1 MREQRTATS
10 ADTGDEG
17 QAMSSQDRDSGF
29 TMIELLVTIALLG
42 IMMASRS
49 AGGRRGPRPAG
60 SPGRPEL
67 QSVLRQA
74 QVRAVTE
81 GRAVCVAFRVA
92 ENDYTLYRGAC
103 DDATKVKVIG
113 PVVSDSADV
122 RLASPVFTS
131 PSGPSTG
138 VTFSGRGTWPGSV
151 RLTRTGSSKIFTL
164 TVEGLT
170 GRVSVS

>member
-1 MREQRTATS
+1 
-10 ADTGDEG
+10 
-17 QAMSSQDRDSGF
+17 MSSQDRDSGF

-42 IMMASRS
+42 IMMLIAVGGWSAWAKASRQS
-49 AGGRRGPRPAG
+49 GTAR
-60 SPGRPEL
+60 EL

-103 DDATKVKVIG
+103 DDGAKVRVIG

-122 RLASPVFTS
+122 RLVSPVFTS
-131 PSGPSTG
+131 PSGASTG
-138 VTFSGRGTWPGSV
+138 VTFSARGTAWPGSV
-151 RLTRTGSSKIFTL
+151 RLARTGSSKIFTL

>member
-1 MREQRTATS
+1 
-10 ADTGDEG
+10 
-17 QAMSSQDRDSGF
+17 MSSQDRDSGF

-42 IMMASRS
+42 IMMAIAVSGWSAWAKASRQS
-49 AGGRRGPRPAG
+49 GTAR
-60 SPGRPEL
+60 EL

-103 DDATKVKVIG
+103 DDATKVRVIG

-138 VTFSGRGTWPGSV
+138 VTFSARGTAWPGSV